1 MISKGPYRARLLAL
15 AAEDERVRRQ
25 LVHDGSLSDGY
36 HPGMAEVHLRHAQ
49 ELAAIVAEV
58 GWPGRTLAGE
68 DGAEAAW
75 RVLQHAIGSPALQR
89 ECLPLLEAAAARGD
103 VPASYPAL
111 LVDRIAFCERRPQRY
126 GTQFDW
132 DRDGRMSVWP
142 IADPETVDQ
151 RRAIVGLPPLA
162 DAERQVREQ
171 AAREGEVPPSDYE
184 QRQREMDHWAGRVGW
199 LATSGERGDA

>member
-1 MISKGPYRARLLAL
+1 MTGRCSAATIHAWPRCTCATRRSLRPSSPRWAGPG
-15 AAEDERVRRQ
+15 
-25 LVHDGSLSDGY
+25 VH
-36 HPGMAEVHLRHAQ
+36 
-49 ELAAIVAEV
+49 
-58 GWPGRTLAGE
+58 LAGE

-111 LVDRIAFCERRPQRY
+111 LADRIAFCERRPQRY

-132 DRDGRMSVWP
+132 DRDGHMSVWP

-151 RRAIVGLPPLA
+151 RRAVVGLPPLA
-162 DAERQVREQ
+162 DAERQIREQ
-171 AAREGEVPPSDYE
+171 AAREGEVRPADYE
-184 QRQREMDHWAGRVGW
+184 QRQREIDHWAGRVGW
-199 LATSGERGDA
+199 LATSGSEGMHETGSDVGDSGRHGRVR